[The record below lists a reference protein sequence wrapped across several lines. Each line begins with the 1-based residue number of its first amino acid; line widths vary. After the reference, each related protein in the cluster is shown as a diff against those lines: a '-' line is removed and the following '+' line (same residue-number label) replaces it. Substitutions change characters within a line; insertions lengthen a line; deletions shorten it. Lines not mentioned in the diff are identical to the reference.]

1 MEPSKH
7 RDCFNAALCLERT
20 WNRLLLRKCLVRA
33 RLIVESHVFDEDAP
47 KMVLTEDED
56 MVEHLSAKRARKAL
70 GEGIHVRRARI
81 AVRTRRTPDAVNT
94 PAKRPPSFELGA
106 SAATRLLRHSN
117 WAGCDRRAL

>member
-70 GEGIHVRRARI
+70 GEGIHVRCAYC
-81 AVRTRRTPDAVNT
+81 
-94 PAKRPPSFELGA
+94 GA
-106 SAATRLLRHSN
+106 HEAH
-117 WAGCDRRAL
+117 AGCREYASEATTEL

>member
-1 MEPSKH
+1 MDPSKH

-20 WNRLLLRKCLVRA
+20 WNRLLLRQCLVRA

-56 MVEHLSAKRARKAL
+56 MVEHLWRSVLAKRSAKAFMS
-70 GEGIHVRRARI
+70 GARI